1 MRRSEKGVARSPALV
16 GRPVSAAPFAC
27 AACTFGLVAF
37 VGASVAT
44 SLVGVSVAVSVP
56 ATVAGIFGGWGAWRR
71 LRRAS

>member
-27 AACTFGLVAF
+27 AAWAFELVAF

-44 SLVGVSVAVSVP
+44 SLAGVSAAVSVP
-56 ATVAGIFGGWGAWRR
+56 AMVVGIFEGWASWR
-71 LRRAS
+71 LLQRAS